1 MSDHLPIGMIRCL
14 QTASSGRGIFKILA
28 VDHWDSMRELIQP
41 ESPQAVSAAELT
53 DLKLQIIEHVG
64 SRATA
69 VIVDPVYSAAQ
80 AVATGVLP
88 GQVGFLSKVEQE
100 AFVGLPHERRT
111 ALIDDWDAAKAKRL
125 GACGVKLF
133 LYYHPHS
140 GDLAQQQ
147 EELADRVARQCALA
161 EIPFF
166 LEPIVYSIDPA
177 VPTESREFAKQR
189 CKLVIESVRRMAKLQ
204 PTVLKLQFP
213 IDGNHERDESIWR
226 DACEELDSVT
236 PVPWAI
242 LSAGDPFEVFKTQ
255 LQVACEAGCSG
266 FLAGRALWRE
276 AAPLRGVDRLAAL
289 DQVVLP
295 RLEELNEIA
304 EQFGKS
310 WASKFPTRVV
320 SSDWY
325 REGGETNGEGQ
336 V

>member
-1 MSDHLPIGMIRCL
+1 MPEHLPIGIIRCL
-14 QTASSGRGIFKILA
+14 QTASSRQGIFKILA
-28 VDHWDSMRELIQP
+28 IDHWDSMRELICP
-41 ESPQAVSAAELT
+41 ENPLGVSAAELT
-53 DLKLQIIEHVG
+53 DLKLQIIQHVG

-100 AFVGLPHERRT
+100 AFVGLPHERHT
-111 ALIDDWDAAKAKRL
+111 ELIDDWDAAKAKRL

-133 LYYHPHS
+133 LYYHPLS
-140 GDLAQQQ
+140 G
-147 EELADRVARQCALA
+147 ELAERQEKLASHVALECAEA

-177 VPTESREFAKQR
+177 IPTESREFAAR
-189 CKLVIESVRRMAKLQ
+189 RRELVIESARRMAKLQ

-213 IDGNHERDESIWR
+213 IDGNHEKDESVWR
-226 DACEELDSVT
+226 DACTELDSVT

-276 AAPLRGVDRLAAL
+276 AAPLRGADRLAAL

-295 RLEELNEIA
+295 RLEELNDIA
-304 EQFGKS
+304 ERYGKS
-310 WASKFPTRVV
+310 WMSKLPTQTV

-325 REGGETNGEGQ
+325 RGGPEASRIP
-336 V
+336 